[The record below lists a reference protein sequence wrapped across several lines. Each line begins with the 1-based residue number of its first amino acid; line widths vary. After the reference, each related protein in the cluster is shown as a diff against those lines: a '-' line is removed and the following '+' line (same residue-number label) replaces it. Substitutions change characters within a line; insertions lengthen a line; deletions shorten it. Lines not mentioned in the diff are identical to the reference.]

1 MASVVSNVRIEPEA
15 FEKTLVAYLGQY
27 GDAVAA
33 EAKKVVD
40 LTTEEFVKDT
50 KATAPKRKVAG
61 RPPGTYARHI
71 SSKVGANS
79 LRAYSKVW
87 YVRSPEHTL
96 THLLNFGHGLRQGGR
111 WEGDP
116 FLSKSWAVHSAKLM
130 ARMEE
135 VGANAAKRRS

>member
-1 MASVVSNVRIEPEA
+1 MSNTRIPPEA
-15 FEKTLVAYLGQY
+15 FENTLVAYLGQY
-27 GDAVAA
+27 GSAVAA
-33 EAKKVVD
+33 EAKAVVN

-71 SSKVGANS
+71 SSKVGTNS
-79 LRAYSKVW
+79 IHAYSKVW

-96 THLLNFGHGLRQGGR
+96 THLLNFGHSLRQGGR

-116 FLSKSWAVHSAKLM
+116 FLSRSWAVHSVKLIK
-130 ARMEE
+130 RMEE
-135 VGANAAKRRS
+135 VGVNAAKRRS